1 MLRSLIFFF
10 LSAALLTAQPAVI
23 NHDLEVDVHP
33 AKHFFKAVDKI
44 SLPADMV
51 KRDIFFLLHSNLEV
65 ESLTPG
71 VKIELRE
78 DEIQAGDFGMDKEDF
93 SLSSDISQKKYA
105 ILFPDDVQ
113 GDQKVILQFSG
124 VIHHPVKQLS
134 EEYARGFSTSPGII
148 SEQGVYL
155 AGSSYWVPWFN
166 DELITFS
173 LTCTLPG
180 EWDVVSQGKRTMH
193 KLSGKQ
199 RVTRW
204 ESPERMEEVFLIAAP
219 FHEYSYSVGA
229 VEAMAFLRTPDENL
243 ANKYLETTAQ
253 YLEMYRQLVGPYPF
267 AKFALVENF
276 WETGYGMPSF
286 TLLGEKIIRFPFI
299 LHSSYPHELLHNWWG
314 NSVYVD
320 FKTGNW
326 CEGLTAYMADH
337 LIAEQRGKGAEYRRA
352 ALQRYTDYV
361 NRSNDFPLRQFHS
374 RHNAATE
381 AVGYGKCMM
390 VWDMLRENVGDKLFV
405 KGFQTFYRDNKFKK
419 AGFNDIRQSFET
431 VCGLDLKTFF
441 DQWINRT
448 GAPELRLSE
457 VRINKSEKEYQLMFT
472 LSQSQDERPYELE
485 IPIAVF
491 FANRVQM
498 EKVTLQSRKQTYRF
512 TYKTNPL
519 TIQVDPLFNVFRR
532 LNYNEIPP
540 ALSKIFG
547 ADEILIVLPSSQ
559 KEKNAALYSKLAE
572 IWTKDSS
579 KKIKIIKDDTLS
591 ELPADKPVWLFGKEN
606 AFKKVIAEG
615 INDYDASITDNHVR
629 FGKSTLDA
637 SDKSLIITVR
647 NPQNPKTVVVWL
659 TLHGEKAL
667 QGLARKLP
675 HYGKYSYLAFE
686 GDEPTNIAKGQWPAV
701 KSPLTAT
708 IPQINGKQPPK
719 VTAQL
724 PVRSPLARL
733 APVFSADRMMKD
745 VRFLASEELQGRG
758 LGSEGLE
765 KAAEYIVEQFKKA
778 GLQPGGDNQSF
789 FQEWQEVI
797 DDKGNKG
804 SVKNIIGIIPGTKP
818 EFAGQSV
825 LVTAH
830 YDHLGL
836 GWPDARSG
844 NKGKIHPGADD
855 NASGVAVMLELARTL
870 AKALKPDRTI
880 IFVAFTAEESGLKG
894 SKHYVKTMKTYP
906 AKKIIGVLNL
916 DTVGRLKDNKLLV
929 LGSNSAKEWKF
940 IFMGA
945 GYVTGVEAEMVTQD
959 LDASD
964 QVSFIRA
971 GIPGVQFFSG
981 AHRDYHSPG
990 DTADKI
996 DVPGMIKVATFVR
1009 EAIVYLAEREEPLT
1023 FTGNSGEQTSAVKS
1037 LRKSGERHASTG
1049 SMPDFSYSGKGVRL
1063 QSIGPDSPAEKA
1075 GLKAGDII
1083 VKLGKFEVANL
1094 RDYSNALKS
1103 YQPDKTVELEYLRN
1117 GKTVKTKITL
1127 GTR

>member
-1 MLRSLIFFF
+1 MIRNIVFSLLIV
-10 LSAALLTAQPAVI
+10 SVIWAQPAAIHHELIVT
-23 NHDLEVDVHP
+23 VHP
-33 AKHFFKAVDKI
+33 DKHSFSAEDDITF
-44 SLPADMV
+44 PAEMV
-51 KRDIFFLLHSNLEV
+51 KQQIFFLLHSNLQV

-71 VKIELRE
+71 VKLELRE
-78 DEIQAGDFGMDKEDF
+78 EEIRAGDFGMDKEDF

-105 ILFPDDVQ
+105 ILLPENVSGKQ
-113 GDQKVILQFSG
+113 TIKLRFSG
-124 VIHHPVKQLS
+124 EIYHPVKQLS

-155 AGSSYWVPWFN
+155 AGSSYWIPWFN
-166 DELITFS
+166 DELITFN
-173 LTCTLPG
+173 LTCSLPA
-180 EWDVVSQGKRTMH
+180 EWDVVSQGKRTIH
-193 KLSGKQ
+193 KKTTK
-199 RVTRW
+199 RRITRW

-219 FHEYSYSVGA
+219 FHEYSYSAGA
-229 VEAMAFLRTPDENL
+229 VEAMAFLRTADENL

-253 YLEMYRQLVGPYPF
+253 YLEMYRQLIGPYPF

-326 CEGLTAYMADH
+326 CEGITVYMADH

-361 NRSNDFPLRQFHS
+361 NKNNDFPLNKFHS
-374 RHNAATE
+374 RYNAATE
-381 AVGYGKCMM
+381 AVGYGKSMM
-390 VWDMLRENVGDKLFV
+390 LWDMLRGKVGDKLFV
-405 KGFQTFYRDNKFKK
+405 KGFQTFYRDNKFRK
-419 AGFNDIRQSFET
+419 ASFDDIRKSFEAVT
-431 VCGLDLKTFF
+431 GLKLNTYF
-441 DQWINRT
+441 DQWVNRT
-448 GAPELRLSE
+448 GAPELKLSE
-457 VRINKSEKEYQLMFT
+457 VRINKNDKEYQLMFT
-472 LSQSQDERPYELE
+472 LSQTQEGQPYDLE
-485 IPIAVF
+485 IPVAVF
-491 FANRVQM
+491 FADRVQM
-498 EKVTLQSRKQTYRF
+498 ENVTLKTKEQTYRF
-512 TYKTNPL
+512 AYKTNPL
-519 TIQVDPLFNVFRR
+519 TIQVDPQFNVFRR

-547 ADEILIVLPSSQ
+547 ANEILVVLPSSQ
-559 KEKNAALYSKLAE
+559 KEKNNDLYRQLAE
-572 IWTKDSS
+572 IWAKDSS
-579 KKIKIIKDDTLS
+579 KKLEIVRDDALTD
-591 ELPADKPVWLFGKEN
+591 LPDDKPVWLFGREN
-606 AFKKVIAEG
+606 KFKKIIVEG
-615 INDYDASITDNHVR
+615 INDYNASIDEDRVR

-637 SDKSLIITVR
+637 ADKSLVITVR
-647 NPQNPKTVVVWL
+647 NPRNPKTVVVWL
-659 TLHGEKAL
+659 TLHGKEAL

-686 GDEPTNIAKGQWPAV
+686 GNEPTNIAKGQWPAV
-701 KSPLTAT
+701 NSPLTAS
-708 IPQINGKQPPK
+708 IPQTNGKQPSK
-719 VTAQL
+719 TTAQL
-724 PVRSPLARL
+724 PVRPPLARL
-733 APVFSADRMMKD
+733 TPVFSAERMMQD
-745 VRFLASEELQGRG
+745 VRFLASEELKGRG
-758 LGSEGLE
+758 LGSQGLE

-778 GLQPGGDNQSF
+778 GLQPGGDNGGY

-797 DDKGNKG
+797 DDKGDKG
-804 SVKNIIGIIPGTKP
+804 TVKNIIGIIPGTKP

-836 GWPDARSG
+836 GWPDAKAG
-844 NKGKIHPGADD
+844 NKGKIHYGADD

-870 AKALKPDRTI
+870 AKTLKPQRTI

-894 SKHYVKTMKTYP
+894 SQHYIKAMKTYP
-906 AKKIIGVLNL
+906 AEKIIGVLNL
-916 DTVGRLKDNKLLV
+916 DTVGRLGKNKLLV
-929 LGSNSAKEWKF
+929 LGSNSAREWKF

-996 DVPGMIKVATFVR
+996 DAAGMVKVATFVR
-1009 EAIVYLAEREEPLT
+1009 EAILYLAEREEPLT
-1023 FTGNSGEQTSAVKS
+1023 FTGKSGAQTSSASKQT
-1037 LRKSGERHASTG
+1037 KSGERRASTG
-1049 SMPDFSYSGKGVRL
+1049 SMPDFAFSGKGVRL
-1063 QSIGPDSPAEKA
+1063 QSVAPDSPAEKA

-1083 VKLGKFEVANL
+1083 LKLGKYEVSNL

-1103 YQPDKTVELEYLRN
+1103 YQPDDTVELEYLRN
-1117 GKTVKTKITL
+1117 GKTLKTKITL
-1127 GTR
+1127 GVR